1 MGDIPKFDQLSN
13 IPHPLSVALMS
24 REKFADT
31 IGIPVGVVTA
41 WCDRGYLPVVPI
53 GKYSLINVALLHQQ
67 CLEKKFS
74 L

>member
-13 IPHPLSVALMS
+13 VPLPITGTLMS
-24 REKFADT
+24 REKFADM
-31 IGIPVGVVTA
+31 IGIPVGVVTG

-67 CLEKKFS
+67 CLNRAFK
-74 L
+74 